1 MLRLISSETVLRC
14 SGAVAICW
22 LLTGRQG
29 EVPTGIAKQARLQGL
44 IAVTRR
50 QQQEYIAALNWVPP
64 PDCQGMARGRNA
76 KHRVGEHMNR
86 ANSWQAG
93 PL

>member
-1 MLRLISSETVLRC
+1 MLWLISSETVLRC

-50 QQQEYIAALNWVPP
+50 QQQEYIAALNWVLHPKNP
-64 PDCQGMARGRNA
+64 LSPARLIAKGWLAAGMPNT
-76 KHRVGEHMNR
+76 E
-86 ANSWQAG
+86 
-93 PL
+93 